1 MLTVVWKQL
10 QALIHPRHGRTFNE
24 NVFARILLQ
33 GLPVEQK
40 VGFHVFDNVDMVL

>member
-10 QALIHPRHGRTFNE
+10 QALIHPRHDRTFIE

-40 VGFHVFDNVDMVL
+40 VGFHVFDNVDMFL